1 MLVNI
6 YTGASLSGGRCKQAR
21 VKPNSPTKSK
31 RLHSEP
37 LRSLNK
43 QVRPQTSRQLT
54 SVEISNKEVNS
65 GKFIVY
71 YLFFYFR
78 ETRNN
83 WVSAVRY
90 FNRNQRTRKSMLY
103 KRPEMI
109 LRTVMR
115 YLVKERMTS
124 HQVWILMLR
133 LKVLSCKHIPRQV
146 PVMGHKV
153 TSRVTPHSQS
163 MTKTWQMLPST

>member
-1 MLVNI
+1 MVIAMLVNI

-54 SVEISNKEVNS
+54 SVENSNKEVNS
-65 GKFIVY
+65 GKFILY
-71 YLFFYFR
+71 YLFFHFR

-83 WVSAVRY
+83 
-90 FNRNQRTRKSMLY
+90 
-103 KRPEMI
+103 
-109 LRTVMR
+109 
-115 YLVKERMTS
+115 
-124 HQVWILMLR
+124 
-133 LKVLSCKHIPRQV
+133 
-146 PVMGHKV
+146 
-153 TSRVTPHSQS
+153 
-163 MTKTWQMLPST
+163 